1 MKAENSVAVEGN
13 TKKTTGCFYRNFQF
27 LGLYEVKKVTF
38 MWRLFMQS
46 SVCDLI
52 SMIKLHAMLV
62 RNLVQETFK
71 KMLSKHEFCEK

>member
-1 MKAENSVAVEGN
+1 
-13 TKKTTGCFYRNFQF
+13 
-27 LGLYEVKKVTF
+27 